1 MYKLVKGILSV
12 YIHLFL
18 KLKVS
23 GAENIPSEG
32 GGIICANH
40 IHLLDP
46 FAVGINTKR
55 VISFMAKKEIF
66 KSKIGAWF
74 FTKLHAIPVN
84 RDGNDAYSLKK
95 ALGVIN
101 SNELL
106 GIFPEGTREKEGKTL
121 KFKPGVSMLSIKTQ
135 TPLIPVF
142 IEGSYKPFS
151 TLCVT
156 IGSPIDL
163 SDYYGKKLSADEY
176 SFIANNIIE
185 NEILSLKGKN
195 L

>member
-1 MYKLVKGILSV
+1 MYKFVKGILSV
-12 YIHLFL
+12 YMHLFL
-18 KLKVS
+18 KIKVS

-32 GGIICANH
+32 GAIICANH

-55 VISFMAKKEIF
+55 VISFMAKKDIF
-66 KSKIGAWF
+66 KNKLSAWF

-84 RDGNDAYSLKK
+84 RDGNDAYALKK

-101 SNELL
+101 SQELL
-106 GIFPEGTREKEGKTL
+106 GIFPEGTREKDGKTL
-121 KFKPGVSMLSIKTQ
+121 KFKPGVSMLSIKTK

-142 IEGSYKPFS
+142 IEGNYKPFS
-151 TLCVT
+151 TLSVN

-163 SDYYGKKLSADEY
+163 SAYYDKKLSADDY
-176 SFIANNIIE
+176 GFIANNIIE
-185 NEILSLKGKN
+185 KEILSLKGKSF
-195 L
+195 